1 MSGTQLNTDGIY
13 NKGQSR
19 CVPAPVGV
27 SCSVSCSAGRSSA
40 HQVGGVGGYT
50 AE

>member
-19 CVPAPVGV
+19 CVPALVGVGV
-27 SCSVSCSAGRSSA
+27 SVLAVVPEGAR
-40 HQVGGVGGYT
+40 HT
-50 AE
+50 K